1 MLLVCL
7 SACSDK
13 TTSEKV
19 EIPQKVVEEV
29 PKEEPK
35 IEKFQL
41 TGEYLFKK
49 IPEPL
54 ESLEIPTSTSDN
66 QATLDIDD
74 LTAMKAM
81 GVKIAFDDD
90 QKSYTIPDDI
100 SLTRLQQV
108 TIIDFNG
115 EPLHEVP
122 AWLVKFTNLKKLDL
136 SNSYAPLKDIV
147 NIPNAP
153 NLEILN
159 LSNNHFFQGK
169 YHSSLEEVYLWLN
182 FLKKIQNVR
191 ILDLSNTEN
200 EKKYMLPPAP
210 ANLNYLP
217 NLLELNLMGNNV
229 QHDFSQLGLN
239 ELENLT
245 KLNLQNTSLKN
256 SDVMKYLP
264 RESLVELDL
273 SNNSLEYLNFH
284 GGVPSLELLNLQGNH
299 YLKMASEYEGVFHTK
314 NLVQLTY
321 DDSATIPEGLVKR
334 LKKLRGDNES
344 TNTVE
349 PIEQDVGETISVSNQ
364 RKVYIDK
371 KLGIMWDKCSLGQVW
386 QNDTCEGEAMRY
398 PWEKAKQA
406 VEQLNE
412 NNHLGYNNW
421 RLPHIEELHSL
432 IYCPSGFV
440 KSNGIPAKGG
450 GYKRVK
456 EECQGN
462 DYLKPTINQ
471 KNFPNT
477 MKMPYWS
484 ASSYT
489 ENNINAWGVYF
500 GRGVDSYYPKK
511 DFHYVRIVRSLD

>member
-13 TTSEKV
+13 KTSEKV
-19 EIPQKVVEEV
+19 EIPQKVVEEIQ
-29 PKEEPK
+29 KEEPK
-35 IEKFQL
+35 AEQFQL
-41 TGEYLFKK
+41 TGGYLFKK
-49 IPEPL
+49 IPE
-54 ESLEIPTSTSDN
+54 SLENLEMPTSTVDS
-66 QATLDIDD
+66 QGTLDYDD
-74 LTAMKAM
+74 LIAMKNM
-81 GVKIAFDDD
+81 GVKIAFDDE

-100 SLTRLQQV
+100 ELKQLQQV

-115 EPLHEVP
+115 ERLHEIP
-122 AWLVKFTNLKKLDL
+122 AWLAKFTNLKKLDL
-136 SNSYAPLKDIV
+136 SNSYAPLKGIA

-153 NLEILN
+153 DLEILN
-159 LSNNHFFQGK
+159 LSNNHFFQKK
-169 YHSSLEEVYLWLN
+169 YGSLEDVHLWLN
-182 FLKKIQNVR
+182 FLQKIQNVR
-191 ILDLSNTEN
+191 ILDLSNTEGM
-200 EKKYMLPPAP
+200 EKYIP

-217 NLLELNLMGNNV
+217 NLLELNLTGNNI
-229 QHDFSQLGLN
+229 QYNLAELGLN

-245 KLNLQNTSLKN
+245 KLNLQNTSLK
-256 SDVMKYLP
+256 SGDVMKYLP
-264 RESLVELDL
+264 RESLKELNL
-273 SNNSLEYLNFH
+273 SNNSLENLNFH
-284 GGVPSLELLNLQGNH
+284 GGVPSLELLNLQGNR
-299 YLKMASEYEGVFHTK
+299 YLKMASEYEGAFHTK
-314 NLVQLTY
+314 NLVQLIY
-321 DDSATIPEGLVKR
+321 DRSATIPVGLVKR

-344 TNTVE
+344 TNVVE
-349 PIEQDVGETISVSNQ
+349 SIEQDVGETISVSNK

-371 KLGIMWDKCSLGQVW
+371 KQGIMWDKCSLGQVW

-440 KSNGIPAKGG
+440 KSNGIPAKRG

-462 DYLKPTINQ
+462 DYPKPTINQ

-511 DFHYVRIVRSLD
+511 DSHYVRIVRSLD